1 MLFTFPR
8 ECTMTTPRRDFLGAV
23 GLAALGLPALAHAS
37 PPPAL
42 PPHAGASEWDLSWT
56 ARVTGKVR
64 VVFDIPEAAHGSDFY
79 RAVRTREQLKEVY
92 GLPDAEVSP
101 VVVFR
106 HNAIDFVMND
116 AYWARFEVGKELELE
131 TRHDS
136 GTYFTSNPIAT
147 NPADVPEGN
156 IPYAMDA
163 FQRSGGVILA
173 CHLAFGKVIGKF
185 RRADSLTR
193 EAATEV
199 AKAHLLPGVILL
211 PTGLVALVAAQQAG
225 CAVIQGS

>member
-1 MLFTFPR
+1 
-8 ECTMTTPRRDFLGAV
+8 MTTPRRDFLGAV

-37 PPPAL
+37 PPQSANR
-42 PPHAGASEWDLSWT
+42 GGDEWDLSWT
-56 ARVTGKVR
+56 RSLTGKVR
-64 VVFDIPEAAHGSDFY
+64 VVFDIPEVAHGSDFY

-92 GLPDAEVSP
+92 GVPDNEVST

-136 GTYFTSNPIAT
+136 GTFFTSNPIAT
-147 NPADVPEGN
+147 NPADVPAGN
-156 IPYAMDA
+156 VPYAVDA
-163 FQRSGGVILA
+163 FQRSGGVVLA
-173 CHLAFGKVIGKF
+173 CNLAFGKAIGKF

-211 PTGLVALVAAQQAG
+211 PTGLVGLVAAQNAG